1 MNSYL
6 DEIVRL
12 NVNFQSMV
20 GENKFIVNLNKVD
33 IYTLCCVPLS
43 MYALVLLIGKHYAP
57 ALVLL
62 YVSIFV
68 DCTDG
73 VLARKYQLTSLVGRY
88 LDSFCDVLNYL
99 IVPAVFIYQLGMQQ
113 WFYLIIIAFFI
124 ALGIVRLAVVN
135 DLGIVKNDK
144 GEPCYLGLPVWHLSF
159 CLGIIYCL
167 SLIINMQFIFPLLAV
182 ALAAHSF
189 FMIYNIKTKKVTSLL
204 SLTVATLGQA
214 ALFLLLILSF
224 R

>member
-1 MNSYL
+1 MV
-6 DEIVRL
+6 DEKNR
-12 NVNFQSMV
+12 
-20 GENKFIVNLNKVD
+20 FIVNLNKVD

-43 MYALVLLIGKHYAP
+43 MYALVLLMTKQFEP

-62 YVSIFV
+62 YLSIYV

-73 VLARKYQLTSLVGRY
+73 VLARKYDLASVVGRY

-113 WFYLIIIAFFI
+113 WYYLIIMAVFI

-144 GEPCYLGLPVWHLSF
+144 GEMCYLGLPVWHLAF
-159 CLGIIYCL
+159 FLGIIYCV
-167 SLIINMQFIFPLLAV
+167 SIIFKMIFIFPLV
-182 ALAAHSF
+182 GIALALHSF
-189 FMIYNIKTKKVTSLL
+189 FMIYNMKIKKVMSLW
-204 SLTVATLGQA
+204 SLTLATLGQVA
-214 ALFLLLILSF
+214 FFLALILYDKI
-224 R
+224 